1 MQLRAKKNW
10 EMDTRIIELFNDK
23 SLIEKIQRKLNQLFS
38 IAEYESSRA
47 GKVGMEVGSLREK
60 IIIAMLI
67 YKFGESNVNS
77 NIPITQSEIDLV
89 LFSTPISIKTIS
101 SKRISGVKLVWT
113 VDWDS
118 ANNFYKRYKPNS
130 DMIYVHIN
138 WNSQGAFYYIPQTVQ
153 KQTFNN
159 IPRSEYIK
167 LPKQGT
173 NPRGVEITTKA
184 MNVLI
189 NHKNTFKI
197 PIEWEREAIEYN
209 PYEKW
214 VELWKQN

>member
-1 MQLRAKKNW
+1 
-10 EMDTRIIELFNDK
+10 MDTRIIELFNDK